1 MADQARVPDQ
11 GALHSELLPA
21 PRSDRAVMGADASPR
36 DPQPKPPEL
45 QRLLP
50 IRSAFPA
57 RGGAEKLGRLLR
69 FGYRQFPRHQPCRF
83 SGSQGVGVYLITRSN
98 FLFHATIAQMVSYNS
113 HMYEGSSA
121 DAQFSNAD
129 RVRDAPGSV

>member
-83 SGSQGVGVYLITRSN
+83 SGSQGVGVYLT
-98 FLFHATIAQMVSYNS
+98 LATVFIAQATNTPLSLGDLLLILGVSL
-113 HMYEGSSA
+113 
-121 DAQFSNAD
+121 
-129 RVRDAPGSV
+129 

>member
-1 MADQARVPDQ
+1 MAGQTRVPDQ

-21 PRSDRAVMGADASPR
+21 PRSDRAVMGTDASPR

-69 FGYRQFPRHQPCRF
+69 FGHRQFPRHQPCRF
-83 SGSQGVGVYLITRSN
+83 SGSQGVGVYSMLKIP
-98 FLFHATIAQMVSYNS
+98 
-113 HMYEGSSA
+113 
-121 DAQFSNAD
+121 DAGEFGGKGDLPNDVKQSDYLNLMK
-129 RVRDAPGSV
+129 

>member
-1 MADQARVPDQ
+1 MAGQARVPDQ

-83 SGSQGVGVYLITRSN
+83 SGSQGVGVYITSPSSTAMSAKFLKKFSLRS
-98 FLFHATIAQMVSYNS
+98 A
-113 HMYEGSSA
+113 
-121 DAQFSNAD
+121 
-129 RVRDAPGSV
+129 

>member
-1 MADQARVPDQ
+1 MAGQARVPDQ

-21 PRSDRAVMGADASPR
+21 PRSDRAVMGADASSR

-69 FGYRQFPRHQPCRF
+69 FGHRQFPRHSTLPIFGF
-83 SGSQGVGVYLITRSN
+83 SRRRGISSFMSV
-98 FLFHATIAQMVSYNS
+98 TIAV
-113 HMYEGSSA
+113 E
-121 DAQFSNAD
+121 
-129 RVRDAPGSV
+129 R

>member
-1 MADQARVPDQ
+1 MAGQTRVPDQ

-21 PRSDRAVMGADASPR
+21 PRSDRAVMGTDASPR

-50 IRSAFPA
+50 TRSAFPA

-69 FGYRQFPRHQPCRF
+69 FGHRQFPRHQPCRF
-83 SGSQGVGVYLITRSN
+83 SGSQGVGVNTFKSL
-98 FLFHATIAQMVSYNS
+98 A
-113 HMYEGSSA
+113 
-121 DAQFSNAD
+121 
-129 RVRDAPGSV
+129 SVVLAIPLG

>member
-1 MADQARVPDQ
+1 MAGQTRVPDQ

-21 PRSDRAVMGADASPR
+21 PRSDRAVMGTDASPR

-69 FGYRQFPRHQPCRF
+69 FVHGQFPRHKPCRF
-83 SGSQGVGVYLITRSN
+83 PASQVVGVYTRSAAGVLRRN
-98 FLFHATIAQMVSYNS
+98 AIA
-113 HMYEGSSA
+113 GTA
-121 DAQFSNAD
+121 
-129 RVRDAPGSV
+129 

>member
-1 MADQARVPDQ
+1 MAGQARVPDQ

-21 PRSDRAVMGADASPR
+21 PRSDRAVMGADASSR

-45 QRLLP
+45 QPLLP

-83 SGSQGVGVYLITRSN
+83 SGSQGVGVYINNLK
-98 FLFHATIAQMVSYNS
+98 F
-113 HMYEGSSA
+113 ESA
-121 DAQFSNAD
+121 DNC
-129 RVRDAPGSV
+129 PGRWRLTLQNLVDHGP

>member
-83 SGSQGVGVYLITRSN
+83 SGSQGVGVYQAKILTRCEWSADR
-98 FLFHATIAQMVSYNS
+98 ATIS
-113 HMYEGSSA
+113 
-121 DAQFSNAD
+121 
-129 RVRDAPGSV
+129 VRSRPPCGE